1 MNENESYIFG
11 LLMTDGCLELRERNR
26 GKISLEISYNDR
38 DIIDKLIKIVP
49 KSIITERT
57 RQTNFKEEYHSITF
71 NNFDLSFRTFL
82 IENGFPTADK
92 TNNATIPINDYSE
105 IDFWRG
111 VIDGDGSLGITKDNR
126 PFISLTTKSEQL
138 KNFYCDFLYRRFDIT
153 KNVKRNKR
161 DNIYNIL
168 VFGRKA
174 IEIAKLLYT
183 SSKSELYINRKY
195 QKAMEMLNVVK

>member
-1 MNENESYIFG
+1 MNKNESYIFG
-11 LLMTDGCLELRERNR
+11 LLLTDGFLELRDRNR
-26 GKISLEISYNDR
+26 GKVSLEISYNDR
-38 DIIDKLIKIVP
+38 DIIDKLIEIVP

-57 RQTNFKEEYHSITF
+57 RQTNFSKEYHSITF

-82 IENGFPTADK
+82 IENGFPTTDK
-92 TNNATIPINDYSE
+92 TNNATIPNNDYSE

-111 VIDGDGSLGITKDNR
+111 VIDGDGSLGVTKDNR

-138 KNFYCDFLYRRFDIT
+138 KNFYCDFLYRRFDIV

-183 SSKSELYINRKY
+183 SSKSELYIKRKY
-195 QKAMEMLNVVK
+195 QKAMELLNIVK

>member
-49 KSIITERT
+49 KSMITERT
-57 RQTNFKEEYHSITF
+57 RQTNFKKQYHSITF
-71 NNFDLSFRTFL
+71 NNFELSFRTFL
-82 IENGFPTADK
+82 IENGFPTTDK

-174 IEIAKLLYT
+174 IEIAKLLYI
-183 SSKSELYINRKY
+183 SSKSELYIKRKY